1 MATIFAFNMR
11 VDVAVRLGSERAK
24 LKCPE
29 AHNMLLSSDV
39 VRYFPKRPEVR
50 KAFIPKPTDGSY
62 SQLRKDVHG
71 TVIQAGS
78 LEGNDEQHLIT
89 WAVGLEWDLLALWDG

>member
-39 VRYFPKRPEVR
+39 VRYFLRFEPSTDASISGDPKRP
-50 KAFIPKPTDGSY
+50 
-62 SQLRKDVHG
+62 
-71 TVIQAGS
+71 
-78 LEGNDEQHLIT
+78 
-89 WAVGLEWDLLALWDG
+89 